1 MDALDYPIEH
11 FEQMARLAIALKASS
26 AQILEHHYHY
36 HAVGSWYTI
45 VRHREQ
51 LLRLV
56 FDGRDRE
63 YVLEESAARK
73 PPTSGLVC
81 SGGTARRLARIFQW
95 PTSLQPSSAA
105 DYAIRFS
112 RSRTRNI
119 ASRRPAIVWLAIVSS
134 TGT

>member
-51 LLRLV
+51 ILRLV

-73 PPTSGLVC
+73 PPY
-81 SGGTARRLARIFQW
+81 QW
-95 PTSLQPSSAA
+95 TSLLWRYRASAGEDLPVA
-105 DYAIRFS
+105 DLTA
-112 RSRTRNI
+112 
-119 ASRRPAIVWLAIVSS
+119 AVERR
-134 TGT
+134 